1 MKPEKRKGRRL
12 IILTVVI
19 LLLLGTILAVLDW
32 SNVRRLLGEA
42 KWELTLIALLF
53 IVATYFCLSYGFVV
67 VSRIFGIQISKWEI
81 FEVGYVSTTL
91 NNLLAFLGAAGHSL
105 RLMLMTRKG
114 VAAGQVFA
122 ASLLHSHFHNT
133 VMFCLLPIGLIYL
146 LIHHSVQG
154 STAFELGLVT
164 GILTFLIIIVTV
176 FIFVRSLRL
185 AVTRIVAALSR
196 FIIRKDVRPFLD
208 TFNESMALA
217 ITSVKKHPLAA
228 VLALA
233 FAIAEWAFTLVALWF
248 CFDALG
254 DTLSIGVLIT
264 GFAIGIIAGNLSMLP
279 GGLGV
284 QEASM
289 AGIYALLGVS
299 LDQAVL
305 ASILFRVVYDF
316 IPFFISF
323 VLYRRLLRTPE
334 EPGILTRKR

>member
-1 MKPEKRKGRRL
+1 MRKRKRL
-12 IILTVVI
+12 IIITVVI

-32 SNVRRLLGEA
+32 HNVRQLIGEA
-42 KWELTLIALLF
+42 KWQLTLIALLF

-67 VSRIFGIQISKWEI
+67 VSRIFGIQINKWEL

-105 RLMLMTRKG
+105 RLMFMTRKG

-122 ASLLHSHFHNT
+122 ASLLHSHIHNT

-146 LIHHSVQG
+146 LVHRSVQG
-154 STAFELGLVT
+154 STAFELGLAT
-164 GILTFLIIIVTV
+164 GILIFLIVITTV
-176 FIFVRSLRL
+176 FIFIRSLRL

-196 FIIRKDVRPFLD
+196 FIIRKDIRPFLD
-208 TFNESMALA
+208 TFNESMVLA
-217 ITSVKKHPLAA
+217 MTSVKNHPLAA
-228 VLALA
+228 VVALF
-233 FAIAEWAFTLVALWF
+233 FAIAEWTFTLCALWF

-254 DTLSIGVLIT
+254 DTLNIGVLIT

-299 LDQAVL
+299 LEQAVL
-305 ASILFRVVYDF
+305 AAILFRVVCDF
-316 IPFFISF
+316 IPFFVSF
-323 VLYRRLLRTPE
+323 LLYRRLLRHM
-334 EPGILTRKR
+334 